1 MGIDRSDIPATVEGV
16 AMAFG
21 KSAIAGFLGS
31 RKDPADGSG
40 DERVVA
46 SSLRERKEPT
56 LQVR

>member
-1 MGIDRSDIPATVEGV
+1 MGIRRSDIPATVEGGSDGLREERYGRV
-16 AMAFG
+16 FC
-21 KSAIAGFLGS
+21 S
-31 RKDPADGSG
+31 RKHSADSSG